1 MKQAFAIFVL
11 LVTAGLLFASG
22 GPKEAAKQ
30 EPVTIRLLTYW
41 NKADPYTP
49 YYEEVAAQM
58 EKDFPYLTL
67 NNEGY
72 ESAAARDKYAV
83 EFASGSPPDL
93 TFVTENV
100 AREYTKQGLLL
111 DLYPFVT
118 ADPEWKD
125 YYTTGTWNA
134 YAGSGKMF
142 YSPML
147 TNYGSMMY
155 NKRVLA
161 KAGLAAKPAE
171 EWKELMSYIGKIR
184 SAGIDPWL
192 TGGKEFRW
200 AWLVAQ
206 MMERT
211 SGVDTMREMA
221 IGSKITDWDVPE
233 NGFIQAMELLDQAAK
248 AKAFPADVNSLP
260 RQVGYGIFA
269 KDGGAMWY
277 EGSWMIGSFT
287 QASGDDNFDDDVMM
301 MGPFPKVA
309 GAKGDQEAG
318 VSGPIGLVI
327 SSKISDEKQRLALE
341 LLKRLCSSKLL
352 TRFFVENSH
361 PTVMKLI
368 DPDWSKVSPRLREQM
383 ELYGKLDKV
392 IPPND
397 VLFAPA
403 VDNAIKKVAAPAV
416 VAGTMTPLQAAEEVK
431 RRAEAYF
438 KK

>member
-1 MKQAFAIFVL
+1 MKQLFAIVVL
-11 LVTAGLLFASG
+11 MITAGLLFAGG
-22 GPKEAAKQ
+22 GPKETAQ
-30 EPVTIRLLTYW
+30 EPVTIRLVTYW
-41 NKADPYTP
+41 NSADRFTP
-49 YYEEVAAQM
+49 YYEEIAAKM
-58 EKDFPYLTL
+58 EEEFPYLTL

-100 AREYTKQGLLL
+100 AREYVKQDLLL
-111 DLYPFVT
+111 DLYPFVS

-125 YYTTGTWNA
+125 YYTTATWNA
-134 YAGSGKMF
+134 YAAGGKMF

-161 KAGLAAKPAE
+161 KAGLSNPAE
-171 EWKELMSYIGKIR
+171 DWDDLMSYIGKIR
-184 SAGIDPWL
+184 ATGVDPWL
-192 TGGKEFRW
+192 TGGKEYRW

-206 MMERT
+206 MMART

-221 IGSKITDWDVPE
+221 TGSKITAWDVPE

-248 AKAFPADVNSLP
+248 AKAFPEDINSLP

-269 KDGGAMWY
+269 KDGGGMWY
-277 EGSWMIGSFT
+277 EGSWMINAFT
-287 QASGDDNFDDDVMM
+287 NASGDDNFDDEVML

-327 SSKISDEKQRLALE
+327 SSKISGEQQRLALE
-341 LLKRLCSSKLL
+341 LLKRLCSSKLH
-352 TRFFVENSH
+352 TQFFQEHSH
-361 PTVMKLI
+361 PTVMKVI
-368 DPDWSKVSPRLREQM
+368 GADWSKVSPRLKEQM
-383 ELYGKLDKV
+383 EYYGKLDKV
-392 IPPND
+392 VPPND
-397 VLFAPA
+397 VHFAPA

-438 KK
+438 KQ